1 MPPAMQVKLLRVL
14 QERKIERLGSNDPVA
29 VDFRVIAASK
39 PNLIE
44 LVRKERSTTRFESSG
59 CQLMPS
65 GL

>member
-14 QERKIERLGSNDPVA
+14 QERKIERLGSNDPVT

-44 LVRKERSTTRFESSG
+44 LVEKGSSDRT
-59 CQLMPS
+59 CS
-65 GL
+65 IV